1 MPRALAARG
10 TIRAL
15 ERVMPAPFPHL
26 YQARLVRT
34 LGSRARIESAMR
46 APIAGG
52 PPPELDGDV
61 ASWSPEHLLL
71 SSLGLCL
78 LTTFEALA
86 ARDHIAL
93 LAWEASVYGT
103 LERTSQGLELTQTRV
118 EIDMEVSDPER
129 ARHTLDDAR
138 AHCPI
143 ANALR
148 TPIDLVARIRP
159 AQLRAG

>member
-1 MPRALAARG
+1 
-10 TIRAL
+10 
-15 ERVMPAPFPHL
+15 V
-26 YQARLVRT
+26 YQTRLVRT
-34 LGSRARIESAMR
+34 LGSRARIESEMR
-46 APIAGG
+46 VPIAGG

-86 ARDHIAL
+86 ARDHIEL
-93 LAWEASVYGT
+93 LVWEASVRGT
-103 LERTSQGLELTQTRV
+103 LARTSQGLELAEARV
-118 EIDMEVSDPER
+118 EIDMEVSDPAR
-129 ARHTLDDAR
+129 ARQTLDDAR
-138 AHCPI
+138 AHCPV

-148 TPIDLVARIRP
+148 MPIDVVARIRP

>member
-1 MPRALAARG
+1 
-10 TIRAL
+10 
-15 ERVMPAPFPHL
+15 MPAPFPHV

-34 LGSRARIESAMR
+34 LGSRARIESALR
-46 APIAGG
+46 TSIAGG

-86 ARDHIAL
+86 ARDHVEL
-93 LAWEASVYGT
+93 LAWEASVSGT
-103 LERTSQGLELTQTRV
+103 LTKTSQGLEIARVRV

-129 ARHTLDDAR
+129 AGHTLDDTR

-143 ANALR
+143 AKALR
-148 TPIDLVARIRP
+148 APIDIIARICASGERRCYTHLP
-159 AQLRAG
+159 SASCST